1 MGQGVGMNR
10 GVSYG
15 KLWGQRQGRVAMLT
29 ISLAAWV
36 AGARAQE
43 GGAAAANP
51 PATAAASNSSKVAD
65 TPATPSGKN
74 TDEKKAE
81 LASRDTGTT
90 FKVRVNVVQVRVV
103 VRDQHGKAV
112 EGLKREDFLL
122 YDQGKLQAVSTFGVE
137 TLKTRQERAE
147 LAAKTQQ
154 ASEGEPAGQTVVMPQ
169 RFVALVFDDIH
180 LQQQDAVSIRVAAK
194 RLIESLTPTDRMAIY
209 GTSEQISAD
218 FTGDR
223 QALEDTLIKVVPRP
237 KMGGATTNNGCPDVS
252 HYMADQYLNKSD
264 PQVLQIVTDDVLQC
278 MFGGDTREIAAARA
292 QALAALQQ
300 ALSAG
305 DTDNDF
311 TYRALED
318 VIRRL
323 AGMPGEKILVLAGPG
338 FLVTTESVQETA
350 IIDRA
355 NKANIVIN
363 TLDARGLYTPDL
375 GGDIAKPNSDTYRTA
390 GYKNLYRVTEQ
401 TANSYV
407 MMDFAYGT
415 GGTFFHNSNDLEG
428 GLLRVASVPEVCY
441 VLGFSPQNQ
450 KMDGRYHSIKV
461 AMASK
466 AKYEIQ
472 ARRGYFAPRKVEDPQ
487 EQAKQEI
494 AEAVFS
500 QEEIHELSVDL
511 QTQYFKMQAEAAKL
525 SVVSRIELK
534 GMHFRKEN
542 GRNWDNLTVATVIF
556 DENGN
561 YVAGGE
567 KLLEMRLLDT
577 TYDRLSRTGVTMKS
591 SFDLKPG
598 KYVVRQVVRDSEGAQ
613 MAARNGAVVIPY

>member
-1 MGQGVGMNR
+1 
-10 GVSYG
+10 
-15 KLWGQRQGRVAMLT
+15 
-29 ISLAAWV
+29 
-36 AGARAQE
+36 
-43 GGAAAANP
+43 
-51 PATAAASNSSKVAD
+51 
-65 TPATPSGKN
+65 
-74 TDEKKAE
+74 
-81 LASRDTGTT
+81 
-90 FKVRVNVVQVRVV
+90 
-103 VRDQHGKAV
+103 
-112 EGLKREDFLL
+112 
-122 YDQGKLQAVSTFGVE
+122 
-137 TLKTRQERAE
+137 
-147 LAAKTQQ
+147 
-154 ASEGEPAGQTVVMPQ
+154 MPQ
-169 RFVALVFDDIH
+169 RFLALVFDDIH

-223 QALEDTLIKVVPRP
+223 QALEDTLIKLVPRP
-237 KMGGATTNNGCPDVS
+237 KMGDATINNGCPDVS
-252 HYMADQYLNKSD
+252 HYMADQYFNKSD

-278 MFGGDTREIAAARA
+278 MFGGDQRELTAARA

-323 AGMPGEKILVLAGPG
+323 GGMPGEKILVLAGPG
-338 FLVTTESVQETA
+338 FLITTEAVQETA

-355 NKANIVIN
+355 NKANIVMN
-363 TLDARGLYTPDL
+363 TLDARGLYTPDI
-375 GGDIAKPNSDTYRTA
+375 GGDISKPNSDTYRTA
-390 GYKNLYRVTEQ
+390 GYKNLYRVSEQ

-428 GLLRVASVPEVCY
+428 GLMRVASVPEVCY

-472 ARRGYFAPRKVEDPQ
+472 ARRGYFAPRKVQDPQ

-511 QTQYFKMQAEAAKL
+511 QTQYFKMQSEEAKL
-525 SVVSRIELK
+525 SIVSRIELK

>member
-1 MGQGVGMNR
+1 MNR
-10 GVSYG
+10 AVAYR
-15 KLWGQRQGRVAMLT
+15 KVWGQRLSRVTMLVVL
-29 ISLAAWV
+29 LATWT
-36 AGARAQE
+36 AGARAQDS
-43 GGAAAANP
+43 GSGTGTSTSTVSASSSLKASDKPAKSPDNP
-51 PATAAASNSSKVAD
+51 
-65 TPATPSGKN
+65 
-74 TDEKKAE
+74 TDDKKTE
-81 LASRDTGTT
+81 LSSRDTGTT
-90 FKVRVNVVQVRVV
+90 FKLRVNVVQVRVV
-103 VRDQHGKAV
+103 VRDQHGKTV
-112 EGLKREDFLL
+112 EGLHREDFLL
-122 YDQGKLQAVSTFGVE
+122 YDQGKLQTVSTFGVE

-154 ASEGEPAGQTVVMPQ
+154 TGEEEPAGADRVVMPQ

-180 LQQQDAVSIRVAAK
+180 LQAQDAVGIRVAAK
-194 RLIESLTPTDRMAIY
+194 KLVETLTPTDRMAIY

-223 QALEDTLIKVVPRP
+223 QLLEDTLIKVVPRP
-237 KMGGATTNNGCPDVS
+237 KMGGSTNIGGCPDVN

-264 PQVLQIVTDDVLQC
+264 PQILQVVTEEVLQC
-278 MFGGDTREIAAARA
+278 MYGGDQREIAAARA
-292 QALAALQQ
+292 QAQAALQQ
-300 ALSAG
+300 ALTAG
-305 DTDNDF
+305 DTDNQF

-318 VIRRL
+318 VMRRL

-338 FLVTTESVQETA
+338 FLLTTDQQQETG

-355 NKANIVIN
+355 NKANIVVN

-375 GGDIAKPNSDTYRTA
+375 GGDISQSNSDTYKTA
-390 GYKNLYRVTEQ
+390 GYKNLYRVSAQ
-401 TANSYV
+401 TADSYV
-407 MMDFAYGT
+407 MMDLAYGT

-428 GLLRVASVPEVCY
+428 GLMRVASVPEVCY
-441 VLGFSPQNQ
+441 VLGFSPENQ

-461 AMASK
+461 TMASK

-500 QEEIHELSVDL
+500 QEEIHDLSVDL
-511 QTQYFKMQAEAAKL
+511 QTQYFKMQSEEAKL

-561 YVAGGE
+561 FVTGGE
-567 KLLEMRLLDT
+567 KLLEMRLLDS